1 MKRLALFLFILA
13 VSASPTGT
21 SAESSA
27 GEKEFV
33 PSERIRAGAAVSFP
47 VDI

>member
-1 MKRLALFLFILA
+1 MKRLALFLFVLA
-13 VSASPTGT
+13 VSAQPAGT

-27 GEKEFV
+27 GEQEFV
-33 PSERIRAGAAVSFP
+33 PSERIRADAEVSFP